1 MEPYRVK
8 HMEESLLL
16 VSRAVYMRNFQK
28 VTRKVPHYLKDDFE
42 WYYFNEEIFYLFL
55 IADRIFIF
63 KFWILWCI
71 QLLNSYTDF

>member
-42 WYYFNEEIFYLFL
+42 
-55 IADRIFIF
+55 
-63 KFWILWCI
+63 
-71 QLLNSYTDF
+71 